1 MEHADLGRITV
12 GRWEAAGVLGT
23 IDLTGHMFLP
33 ASASFILLNGRLLH
47 PRSFGSGL
55 RDELGQHWRSGVEQP
70 GPHRARAL

>member
-12 GRWEAAGVLGT
+12 GRWEAAGVRGT

-47 PRSFGSGL
+47 PGSPRTGVY
-55 RDELGQHWRSGVEQP
+55 DAVGQHR
-70 GPHRARAL
+70 